1 MWIICFFSYYVIY
14 INYVIVWIYD
24 DPTMEMTHGD
34 YPISPNLGMK
44 ILIGLG
50 GLCKTFNSIS
60 LHVIP

>member
-50 GLCKTFNSIS
+50 GLC
-60 LHVIP
+60 